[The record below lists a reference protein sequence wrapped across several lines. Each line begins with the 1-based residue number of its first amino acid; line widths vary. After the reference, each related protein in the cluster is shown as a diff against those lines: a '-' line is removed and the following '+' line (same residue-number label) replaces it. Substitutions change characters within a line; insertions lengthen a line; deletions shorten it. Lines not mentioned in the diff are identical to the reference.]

1 LTERA
6 EEIVEPEIDP
16 RSETGGD
23 DGRFTG
29 DGLGDS
35 AAGSG
40 EAVADA
46 APARGLSSMLQAI
59 VADGSRER
67 IAISDLLAI
76 MDDRAI
82 AALMFVFAVPNVLPT
97 PPGTSSVLG
106 APLLFLSLQL
116 MLGLPPWL
124 PRVIAARSI
133 PRKDLAAIVARI
145 APWLA
150 KAERLLRPR
159 LHRFVAPPAE
169 YVVGTVCF
177 LLAVLLFLPIPLGN
191 MLPALAI
198 CVMALAVLEQDGLWV
213 LLGFATAGVSVAVVW
228 GVLYTLVMTAIHVI
242 SSFLPV

>member
-1 LTERA
+1 MTERA
-6 EEIVEPEIDP
+6 EEIVEPESDP
-16 RSETGGD
+16 RSETGGGD
-23 DGRFTG
+23 DRVADGRLGPPAAARDAGG
-29 DGLGDS
+29 D
-35 AAGSG
+35 
-40 EAVADA
+40 ET
-46 APARGLSSMLQAI
+46 APARGLSSMLRAI
-59 VADGSRER
+59 VADAARER
-67 IAISDLLAI
+67 IAISDLLAV

-133 PRKDLAAIVARI
+133 PRKDLAVLVDRI

-159 LHRFVAPPAE
+159 MHRLVAPPAE
-169 YVVGTVCF
+169 YVIGTVCF

-198 CVMALAVLEQDGLWV
+198 CILALAVLEQDGLWV
-213 LLGFATAGVSVAVVW
+213 LLGFATAGISVVLVW